1 MPSSRVHSFR
11 RIGSVTIQPTSAG
24 ETETTTLPGVPGQ
37 PLHPPLALEGP
48 PPPPPLG
55 DTPAALP
62 KATSEALPG
71 IVEELQTCLATPSP
85 LFLGQAIEAELV
97 QTLAAHE
104 FDTLFLFSEPRV
116 FAVHGQP
123 LLDRLR
129 HGQRCVLQL
138 VGTGESCKRFAS
150 LEGVLEG
157 LIAAGA
163 SKRSLLIAFGGGAV
177 GNLVGLAAALL
188 FRGVRYIEIPTT
200 MTGQTDSV
208 LSNKQAINGRY
219 GKNLFGL
226 YHAPLFIWVDTHYL
240 LSEPL
245 ASCRSGIVE
254 GIKNGFIADPPF
266 LAYLESVLE
275 PEHRYSANQRH
286 GLVRRLILSK
296 LPILRRD
303 PSEKGYGIILEYGHT
318 FGHGLEFL
326 LGGRMQHGEAV
337 AYGMRIAARLAHRLG
352 LINAALVDRHDQLIV
367 QRLGFAAPWP
377 ESVRA
382 NDLLNAMA
390 SDNKKTGR
398 ELRYV
403 LLEGLGHC
411 ANPEGDWMMK
421 VEDGLVLEVLEAFI
435 AEIGVREATT
445 PC

>member
-1 MPSSRVHSFR
+1 MPGA
-11 RIGSVTIQPTSAG
+11 I
-24 ETETTTLPGVPGQ
+24 
-37 PLHPPLALEGP
+37 
-48 PPPPPLG
+48 
-55 DTPAALP
+55 
-62 KATSEALPG
+62 
-71 IVEELQTCLATPSP
+71 EEWQTCLATPSP
-85 LFLGQAIEAELV
+85 LFLGREIEARLPAV
-97 QTLAAHE
+97 LANHA

-116 FAVHGQP
+116 FSCHGQP
-123 LLDRLR
+123 LLERLR
-129 HGQRCVLQL
+129 GDHRCVLQL
-138 VGTGESCKRFAS
+138 VGTGESCKRFAD
-150 LEGVLEG
+150 LETVLEG

-163 SKRSLLIAFGGGAV
+163 SKRSILIAFGGGAV

-208 LSNKQAINGRY
+208 LSNKQAINGRS

-226 YHAPLFIWVDTHYL
+226 YHAPLFIWADTHYL
-240 LSEPL
+240 ASEPL
-245 ASCRSGIVE
+245 PSCRSGIVE

-266 LAYLESVLE
+266 LAYLDSVLE
-275 PEHRYSANQRH
+275 PTHRYDANQRH

-303 PSEKGYGIILEYGHT
+303 PTEKGYAIILEYGHT

-326 LGGRMQHGEAV
+326 QAGRMPHGEAV

-352 LINAALVDRHDQLIV
+352 MLDAALVERHDQLIV

-377 ESVRA
+377 GAVQA
-382 NDLLNAMA
+382 DDLLTAMA
-390 SDNKKTGR
+390 SDNKKKGR

-403 LLEGLGHC
+403 LLEGVGQC
-411 ANPEGDWMMK
+411 ANPEGDWMMR
-421 VEDGLVLEVLEAFI
+421 VEDGLVREVLEAFI
-435 AEIGVREATT
+435 AEVGLSSELPS

>member
-1 MPSSRVHSFR
+1 
-11 RIGSVTIQPTSAG
+11 VTIQPTSAG
-24 ETETTTLPGVPGQ
+24 ET
-37 PLHPPLALEGP
+37 
-48 PPPPPLG
+48 
-55 DTPAALP
+55 
-62 KATSEALPG
+62 ATSALPG
-71 IVEELQTCLATPSP
+71 HPLQLFPTALAPEGPWTPDPGFHATPVARPEATAGAVPGAIEELQTCLATPSP
-85 LFLGQAIEAELV
+85 LFLGRAIEAQLLAA
-97 QTLAAHE
+97 LAAHD
-104 FDTLFLFSEPRV
+104 FDILFLFSEPRV
-116 FAVHGQP
+116 FAVHGQS

-129 HGQRCVLQL
+129 SDHRCVVQL
-138 VGTGESCKRFAS
+138 VSTGESCKRFAD
-150 LEGVLEG
+150 LEAVLEG
-157 LIAAGA
+157 LIEAGA

-177 GNLVGLAAALL
+177 GNLVGMAAALL

-208 LSNKQAINGRY
+208 LSNKQAINGRS
-219 GKNLFGL
+219 GKNLFGV
-226 YHAPLFIWVDTHYL
+226 YHAPLFIWADTHYL
-240 LSEPL
+240 ASEPL
-245 ASCRSGIVE
+245 PSCRSGIVE

-275 PEHRYSANQRH
+275 PEHRYDAHQRH

-352 LINAALVDRHDQLIV
+352 MIDAALVERHDRLIV
-367 QRLGFAAPWP
+367 ERLGFAAPWP
-377 ESVRA
+377 EAVRA
-382 NDLLNAMA
+382 DNLLIAMA
-390 SDNKKTGR
+390 SDNKKKGR

-411 ANPEGDWMMK
+411 ANPEGDWMMN
-421 VEDGLVLEVLEAFI
+421 VEAGLVREVLEAFI
-435 AEIGVREATT
+435 IEIGFREATP

>member
-1 MPSSRVHSFR
+1 MD
-11 RIGSVTIQPTSAG
+11 TI
-24 ETETTTLPGVPGQ
+24 PG
-37 PLHPPLALEGP
+37 
-48 PPPPPLG
+48 
-55 DTPAALP
+55 T
-62 KATSEALPG
+62 
-71 IVEELQTCLATPSP
+71 IEELQTCLATPSP
-85 LFLGQAIEAELV
+85 LFLGRAIEAHLPRA
-97 QTLAAHE
+97 LAAHD
-104 FDTLFLFSEPRV
+104 FDTVFLFSEPRV
-116 FAVHGQP
+116 FAVHGQS

-129 HGQRCVLQL
+129 GDHRCVLQL
-138 VGTGESCKRFAS
+138 VGTGACCKRFAD
-150 LEGVLEG
+150 LEAVLEG

-163 SKRSLLIAFGGGAV
+163 SKRSLLVAFGGGAV
-177 GNLVGLAAALL
+177 GNLVGMAAALL
-188 FRGVRYIEIPTT
+188 FRGVRYVEIPTT

-208 LSNKQAINGRY
+208 LSNKQAINGRS

-240 LSEPL
+240 ASEPL
-245 ASCRSGIVE
+245 LSCRSGIVE

-275 PEHRYSANQRH
+275 PEHRYDVNQRH

-326 LGGRMQHGEAV
+326 LAGQMQHGEAV

-352 LINAALVDRHDQLIV
+352 MIDAALVDRHDLLIV

-377 ESVRA
+377 MAVGA
-382 NDLLNAMA
+382 DALLAAMA
-390 SDNKKTGR
+390 SDNKKKGR

-403 LLEGLGHC
+403 LLAELGRC
-411 ANPEGDWMMK
+411 ANPEGDWLMK
-421 VEDGLVLEVLEAFI
+421 VDDCLVREVLQAFI
-435 AEIGVREATT
+435 AEDRCREVTR